1 MIRLPFISK
10 QKNLIVGFTETDKVR
25 ISTHLEKLL
34 PYLSPHQFVLVGG
47 IAIRYH
53 LTQRGIDYPLRPFND
68 LDMIAR
74 NSSAVSPS
82 VTNDFLVY
90 HYHSKTRESFY
101 IVLVDPQSKTKIDI
115 FNYDPAPKKLITVP
129 FKGQQV
135 EIVSIEDQLVKTAL
149 DIRRI
154 SNEAK
159 VDPKQFKDVELLMK
173 IADLNEAEEIW
184 ASKYFPRFQGSLS
197 ETIEQAQQVAHEHPD
212 WLKEKPFRKP
222 KPYVCHDCHS
232 TVDFPITPMED
243 IFKVLGYVE

>member
-1 MIRLPFISK
+1 MSK
-10 QKNLIVGFTETDKVR
+10 ENDLVVGFTKTDKIR

-34 PYLSPHQFVLVGG
+34 PYLSSHQFALVGG

-53 LTQRGIDYPLRPFND
+53 LTQRGIDYPIRPFND

-74 NSSAVSPS
+74 NAFVVSPS
-82 VTNDFLVY
+82 VTKDFLVY
-90 HYHSKTRESFY
+90 HYHPQIRDSFY

-115 FNYDPAPKKLITVP
+115 FNYDPAPEKLIPVP

-159 VDPKQFKDVELLMK
+159 VDPKQFIDVELLMK
-173 IADLNEAEEIW
+173 IANLNEAEEIW
-184 ASKYFPRFQGSLS
+184 KNKYFARFQGSLS
-197 ETIEQAQQVAHEHPD
+197 ETIKQAQHIARERPD
-212 WLKEKPFRKP
+212 WLREKPFRKP
-222 KPYVCHDCHS
+222 KPYVCQNCHG
-232 TVDFPITPMED
+232 TDDFPITPMED
-243 IFKVLGYVE
+243 IYNVLGYVE